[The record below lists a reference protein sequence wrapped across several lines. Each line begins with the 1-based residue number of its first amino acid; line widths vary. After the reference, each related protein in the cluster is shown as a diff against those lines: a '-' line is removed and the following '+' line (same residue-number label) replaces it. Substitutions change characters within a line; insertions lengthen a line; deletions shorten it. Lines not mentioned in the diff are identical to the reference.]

1 MLGICVSINV
11 REPLLG
17 DALLIRKISP
27 LSSGL
32 VGSGFTHSTTLVWFL
47 FALGNSV
54 SMSDSRVSG
63 GSANVASISENVGCI
78 CLRISLNLGPTS
90 VYGLSSPR

>member
-1 MLGICVSINV
+1 
-11 REPLLG
+11 
-17 DALLIRKISP
+17 
-27 LSSGL
+27 
-32 VGSGFTHSTTLVWFL
+32 
-47 FALGNSV
+47 
-54 SMSDSRVSG
+54 MSDSRVSG